1 MMPDPEP
8 APAPSAG
15 TGRSNPRPAV
25 ESNVYPFDA
34 EIELAELDDR
44 GKAGVPWSA
53 RSRTLSRSGMTIS
66 SRRMCYPERRVLVAV
81 HRVDDEPAV
90 LLGRVSGCRYES
102 DGLHLIELELLPMSD
117 AGVRLSFSRR
127 AGSA

>member
-1 MMPDPEP
+1 
-8 APAPSAG
+8 
-15 TGRSNPRPAV
+15 
-25 ESNVYPFDA
+25 VYPFDA
-34 EIELAELDDR
+34 EIEMAELDDR

-53 RSRTLSRSGMTIS
+53 RARTLSRSGMTIS
-66 SRRMCYPERRVLVAV
+66 SRRMCYAERRVLVAV

-90 LLGRVSGCRYES
+90 LLGRVTACRYES

-127 AGSA
+127 AGTA